1 MSLEDR
7 GGLLTEASR
16 SIGRALV
23 VGFAMEGA
31 IVAAYARSGCD
42 SP

>member
-1 MSLEDR
+1 MSLEDKVVVIT
-7 GGLLTEASR
+7 GAIR
-16 SIGRALV
+16 SIGKALD

-31 IVAAYARSGCD
+31 IVAASARSGCD

>member
-1 MSLEDR
+1 MSLEDKVVLIT
-7 GGLLTEASR
+7 GAGR
-16 SIGRALV
+16 SIGRALA

-31 IVAAYARSGCD
+31 IVVAYARSGCD